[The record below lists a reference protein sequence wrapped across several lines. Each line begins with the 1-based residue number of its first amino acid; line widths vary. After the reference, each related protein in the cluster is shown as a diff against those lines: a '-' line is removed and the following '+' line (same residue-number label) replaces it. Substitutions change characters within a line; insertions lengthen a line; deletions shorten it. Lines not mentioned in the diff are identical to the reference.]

1 MLAIINFLIF
11 FAAEAGHGEAA
22 AAHGG
27 GFTEFYDTYLNYPG
41 FEAWKFINLAIF
53 VGVLIYLIR
62 KPLGN
67 AFKTKRETIRQE
79 LIRAKQERDAALA
92 KLQEVEARFA
102 TLDRETADIQ
112 TQSAREAELE
122 AARIHEQT
130 NADVEKLRDN
140 ARREIEA
147 ASAAAKR
154 ELKRFSADE
163 SVRLAEEILR
173 SKLNQTDAARL
184 VNQSINGL
192 SATKNGLNNGG
203 AR

>member
-1 MLAIINFLIF
+1 MLALINFLAF
-11 FAAEAGHGEAA
+11 FAAEAGHGETAA
-22 AAHGG
+22 GG
-27 GFTEFYDTYLNYPG
+27 GFTEFYNTYLNYPG

-53 VGVLIYLIR
+53 VGVLAYLVR

-92 KLQEVEARFA
+92 KLAEVEARFA
-102 TLDRETADIQ
+102 TLDQETADIQ

-122 AARIHEQT
+122 AARIAEQT
-130 NADVEKLRDN
+130 KNDAEKMRDN

-147 ASAAAKR
+147 ASAQAKR
-154 ELKRFSADE
+154 ELKRFSAEE
-163 SVRLAEEILR
+163 SVRRAEEILR
-173 SKLNQTDAARL
+173 GRLNQTDAARL

-192 SATKNGLNNGG
+192 TQAKNNGG

>member
-1 MLAIINFLIF
+1 MFAIINFLAL
-11 FAAEAGHGEAA
+11 FAAETGSGGATA
-22 AAHGG
+22 GG
-27 GFTEFYDTYLNYPG
+27 GFTEFYNTYLNYPG
-41 FEAWKFINLAIF
+41 FEAWKFINLGIF
-53 VGVLIYLIR
+53 VFALAYLIR

-92 KLQEVEARFA
+92 KLSEVEARFA
-102 TLDRETADIQ
+102 TLDSETAQIQ
-112 TQSAREAELE
+112 TQSAREAEAE
-122 AARIHEQT
+122 AARIAEQT
-130 NADVEKLRDN
+130 QTDIEKLRDN

-147 ASAAAKR
+147 ASAQARR

-163 SVRLAEEILR
+163 SVRLAEEMLR
-173 SKLNQTDAARL
+173 GKLNQADSARL

-192 SATKNGLNNGG
+192 SAKRTNGG

>member
-1 MLAIINFLIF
+1 MLAFINFLAF

-22 AAHGG
+22 AHSNGG
-27 GFTEFYDTYLNYPG
+27 GFTEFYNTYLNYPG

-53 VGVLIYLIR
+53 VGVLVYLIR

-67 AFKTKRETIRQE
+67 AFKTKRESIRQE

-92 KLQEVEARFA
+92 KLAEVEARFA
-102 TLDRETADIQ
+102 TLDQETADIQ
-112 TQSAREAELE
+112 TQSAREAESE
-122 AARIHEQT
+122 AARIAEQT
-130 NADVEKLRDN
+130 AADVEKLRDN

-147 ASAAAKR
+147 ASAGAKR

-173 SKLNQTDAARL
+173 GKLNQTDAAQL

-192 SATKNGLNNGG
+192 TATKNGG